1 MIFFLTFHYHT
12 LIINN
17 AEVIFMQLTLA
28 QLRKVTFPY
37 TVEED
42 IDLTDVLNGFEDI
55 ISVSN
60 VHVTSTIRERGIDT
74 YHISFHIVC
83 ELTLEDSVSLEPVS
97 YPIDTRAE
105 EIFTKDETL
114 EDVFLI
120 DGITL
125 NTKEAI
131 LTNILCEK
139 PMSYTLCEFESD
151 PEPNEEEKSDINP
164 AFAALKDLI

>member
-1 MIFFLTFHYHT
+1 MFLTFDYRTH
-12 LIINN
+12 IINN

-37 TVEED
+37 TVDED
-42 IDLTDVLNGFEDI
+42 LDLTKELNGFEDI
-55 ISVSN
+55 ISISL
-60 VHVTSTIRERGIDT
+60 VHVHSVVRERGIDT
-74 YHISFHIVC
+74 YEISFHITC
-83 ELTLEDSVSLEPVS
+83 ELTLEDSVSLEPIV
-97 YPIDTRAE
+97 YPVDTEAD
-105 EIFTKDETL
+105 EIFTTDSEL

-125 NTKEAI
+125 NTKEAVI
-131 LTNILCEK
+131 TNILCEK

-151 PEPNEEEKSDINP
+151 PEPDMEEEKSDINP

>member
-1 MIFFLTFHYHT
+1 MIFFLTFNYHT
-12 LIINN
+12 LIIDN

-83 ELTLEDSVSLEPVS
+83 ELTLED
-97 YPIDTRAE
+97 DTKAE

-131 LTNILCEK
+131 VTNILCEK

-151 PEPNEEEKSDINP
+151 PEPEEKSEESDINP